1 MTVAGVSMRQ
11 MLEAGVHFGHQTRRW
26 NPRMRPFIYTERHGI
41 HIIDLGQ
48 TVKRMETAL
57 DRVRETAASGQKVLF
72 VGTKKQA
79 RDVVK
84 SEAERCGQPYVV
96 NRWLGGTLTN
106 WVTITRRIDYLTQME
121 SRIVSGEDQHL
132 SKRERMG
139 IFKEYSRLERTLGG
153 LRTLNRPPGLIFIVD
168 PGMEEIAVTEANR
181 LSIPIA
187 ALCDTD
193 ANPDLIEYPIPGN
206 DDAIR
211 SIQLMTA
218 RIADAVLEGLAA
230 GGIELAQN
238 VVSAVDVQAMAA
250 ELQSET
256 RTEPQ
261 A

>member
-1 MTVAGVSMRQ
+1 MAGVSMRQ

-48 TVKRMETAL
+48 TVKRMDTAL

-79 RDVVK
+79 RDVIK
-84 SEAERCGQPYVV
+84 AEADRCGQPYVV

-106 WVTITRRIDYLTQME
+106 WVTIARRIEYLTQME
-121 SRIVSGEDQHL
+121 GRIASGEDQHL
-132 SKRERMG
+132 SKRERME

-153 LRTLNRPPGLIFIVD
+153 LRSLSRPPGLIFIVD

-181 LSIPIA
+181 LNIPIA

-193 ANPDLIEYPIPGN
+193 ANPDLIEFPIPGN

-230 GGIELAQN
+230 SGMAFQQPA
-238 VVSAVDVQAMAA
+238 VPVVDVRALAA
-250 ELQSET
+250 ELEATPES
-256 RTEPQ
+256 
-261 A
+261 